1 MKDVGGIEGF
11 EIAPVLEWEH
21 AGHTKT
27 DQYWY
32 AAGTHGRNDLGDH
45 GYDEISNGGIN
56 RWHTQSWFG
65 EWTGSSWR
73 PDRPRDPTESGTD
86 SHTGFRGSHYRVEV
100 KKTNTP
106 DGDKDKL
113 VRFTDPEPEYTTSS
127 DYTFSG
133 SIGVGIGPFNIS
145 ASGEPLSIEF
155 GSGGTTITMDDE
167 TNPDTPD
174 QAYDYISWDIE
185 SDGASWYNYATSQEQ
200 SPGVKFN
207 IESNGIQHTDYDDPY
222 SDKDFTIQAEAQGKY
237 MYVDQYMDYIF
248 TETPNLIWYNGVNV
262 V

>member
-1 MKDVGGIEGF
+1 
-11 EIAPVLEWEH
+11 
-21 AGHTKT
+21 
-27 DQYWY
+27 
-32 AAGTHGRNDLGDH
+32 
-45 GYDEISNGGIN
+45 
-56 RWHTQSWFG
+56 
-65 EWTGSSWR
+65 
-73 PDRPRDPTESGTD
+73 
-86 SHTGFRGSHYRVEV
+86 
-100 KKTNTP
+100 
-106 DGDKDKL
+106 
-113 VRFTDPEPEYTTSS
+113 
-127 DYTFSG
+127 
-133 SIGVGIGPFNIS
+133 
-145 ASGEPLSIEF
+145 
-155 GSGGTTITMDDE
+155 MDDE